1 MDVAKEIRGVL
12 NELREIEVKISVL
25 QNRRAERQSS
35 LRKLRTLEAMP
46 SSVVKPALAM
56 AS

>member
-1 MDVAKEIRGVL
+1 MDIAKEIRGVL

-25 QNRRAERQSS
+25 QNRRAERQNS